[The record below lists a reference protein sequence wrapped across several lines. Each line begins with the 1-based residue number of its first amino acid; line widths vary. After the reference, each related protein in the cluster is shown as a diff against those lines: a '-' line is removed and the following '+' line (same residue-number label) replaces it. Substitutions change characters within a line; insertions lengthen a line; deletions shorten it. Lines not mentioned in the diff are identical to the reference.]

1 MDAGTGGIER
11 QRAARSAPDPAEHG
25 GAQQVPRPA
34 GARPGG
40 SPPWSSV
47 PKSRRCGIGLDRVL
61 AALTERNH
69 TLSLAG
75 WSADPAWDSGTDEPA
90 ADRPM
95 PGSVL
100 RDDTGT
106 DAMAAVLVAI
116 FEEAGESRVVLTRR
130 SDHLRVHRGEVSF
143 PGGRAEP
150 GETPE
155 AACRREAAEE
165 IGLDPASVTVVGRL
179 GSLRTVSS
187 RSAVVPVVGILP
199 GRPSVCPNPAEV
211 ARVFD
216 VALADLVAAETLDAA
231 TADARSGG
239 KPMVGPGGAG
249 GELLHQ
255 VFHEERWPVPGAG
268 PDGHPVYFFELAG
281 ETIWGATAAVLVE
294 LLTVV
299 LVDFA
304 GGQPVQKPAAGR
316 VSYRS
321 ATGRRSSGG

>member
-1 MDAGTGGIER
+1 M
-11 QRAARSAPDPAEHG
+11 PDT
-25 GAQQVPRPA
+25 
-34 GARPGG
+34 
-40 SPPWSSV
+40 
-47 PKSRRCGIGLDRVL
+47 RRRGIGLDRVV
-61 AALTERNH
+61 AALTARNH
-69 TLSLAG
+69 MVALAG
-75 WSADPAWDSGTDEPA
+75 WPTDPAWDSGTDEPA
-90 ADRPM
+90 PDRPM
-95 PGSVL
+95 PDRPISGRPMPDRPMPDSVL
-100 RDDTGT
+100 RDGIGA

-150 GETPE
+150 DETPE

-187 RSAVVPVVGILP
+187 RSAVVPVVGVLP

-216 VALADLVAAETLDAA
+216 VALADLVAAG
-231 TADARSGG
+231 TADPPPGTGPRSGA
-239 KPMVGPGGAG
+239 KPLIGPGDHG
-249 GELLHQ
+249 GERLHQ

-281 ETIWGATAAVLVE
+281 ETIWGATAAILVE
-294 LLTVV
+294 LLTAV
-299 LVDFA
+299 LVEST
-304 GGQPVQKPAAGR
+304 GGAAERGVSAGR